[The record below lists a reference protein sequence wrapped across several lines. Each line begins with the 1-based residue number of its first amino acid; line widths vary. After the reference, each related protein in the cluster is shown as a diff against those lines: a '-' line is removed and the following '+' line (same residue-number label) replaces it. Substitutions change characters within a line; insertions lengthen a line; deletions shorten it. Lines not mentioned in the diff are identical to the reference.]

1 MTEIL
6 HTAEQIDRLGTLL
19 ATIAEMN
26 AEAKL
31 LKAALQVN
39 IDAGDADE
47 GDLFRAAHSMAE
59 RDTVDWKTIAMR
71 MEPTRQLVTAHT
83 TTKVVHTIRVSA
95 RKA

>member
-1 MTEIL
+1 MTVL
-6 HTAEQIDRLGTLL
+6 QTSEQIDRLGTLL

-59 RDTVDWKTIAMR
+59 RDTVDWKAVAAKLD
-71 MEPTRQLVTAHT
+71 PSRQLVTAHT